1 MIEIPSTYY
10 FPNRLGRIMFLAFE
24 EVVGKSG
31 INAVLNLSSLPHL
44 IDNYPPADAHKTI
57 AFETIGRFHF
67 FLEQAYGPHGG
78 RGLALRTGRV
88 FFSNCMR
95 TYGTDLG
102 FSDPAFR
109 LQPPDLKIV
118 AALNSL
124 MDFFNRYTDQ
134 HISLE
139 ETEHNFLWRIEHCPW
154 CWGRHDSEPI
164 CHFAVGILQEALYW
178 VSGGKFYDI
187 SEETCVAQGDKICL
201 IVIDHLPLA

>member
-10 FPNRLGRIMFLAFE
+10 FPNRLGRIMFLSFE
-24 EVVGKSG
+24 EVIGKSG
-31 INAVLNLSSLPHL
+31 VNAVLNLSSLPQL
-44 IDNYPPADAHKTI
+44 IDNYPPADDHKTI
-57 AFETIGRFHF
+57 SFETISRLQFV
-67 FLEQAYGPHGG
+67 LEQAYGPHGG

-95 TYGTDLG
+95 TYGADLG
-102 FSDPAFR
+102 FSDSAFR

-154 CWGRHDSEPI
+154 CWGRHESEPV

-201 IVIDHLPLA
+201 IAIDHLPVV

>member
-1 MIEIPSTYY
+1 MIEIPFTYY
-10 FPNRLGRIMFLAFE
+10 FPNRLGRIMFLSFE
-24 EVVGKSG
+24 EVIGKSG
-31 INAVLNLSSLPHL
+31 VNAVLNLSSLPQL
-44 IDNYPPADAHKTI
+44 IDNYPPADDHKTI
-57 AFETIGRFHF
+57 SFETISRLQFV
-67 FLEQAYGPHGG
+67 LEQAYGPHGG

-95 TYGTDLG
+95 TYGADLG
-102 FSDPAFR
+102 FSDSAFR

-154 CWGRHDSEPI
+154 CWGRHESEPV

-201 IVIDHLPLA
+201 IAIDHLPVA